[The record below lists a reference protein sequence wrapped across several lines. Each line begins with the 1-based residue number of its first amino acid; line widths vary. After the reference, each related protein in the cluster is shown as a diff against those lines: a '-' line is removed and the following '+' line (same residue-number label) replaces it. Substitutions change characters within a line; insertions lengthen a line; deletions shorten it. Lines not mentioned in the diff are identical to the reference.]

1 MKLKNIINKF
11 NPKNLVVDQKTLT
24 RDFNVLRRCISKM
37 FPSEKRLDLTKDEIY
52 RAKLE
57 NAMLIANI
65 GYDELNNRFYN
76 DNYIQFHTRDNKWLI
91 EHLMKLAQEELNEE
105 KQLQQFL
112 KELNQEVQENKFP
125 YINKEY
131 KDSNEIFP
139 KLYKVK
145 KSSVKKFIAIDTE
158 FENARL
164 NYEADIIRAQIKFML
179 TFIRPNG
186 LLLSAGNQ
194 NPESIFA
201 PKIYHPMISRFEK
214 DVDKSFRQGVID
226 SLKLLGLD
234 QHLIEV
240 GLEKNAN
247 IWRENT
253 MTDAFYNQHKL
264 ASLTTEQCI
273 DRVFLHKCYSVR
285 DNLKNV
291 WLRQREYE
299 YYQDHQTIINELDL
313 ATPNMKISFEE
324 AQNLNDQVLSLEKRL
339 QDLIRSHKS
348 TENGDEIEQK

>member
-11 NPKNLVVDQKTLT
+11 KQKDLVVDRKTLT
-24 RDFNVLRRCISKM
+24 RDFIILRRCISKM
-37 FPSEKRLDLTKDEIY
+37 FPTEKRLDLTKDEID
-52 RAKLE
+52 RAKME
-57 NAMLIANI
+57 NATFIANI

-76 DNYIQFHTRDNKWLI
+76 DDHIQFHTRDNEWLI

-125 YINKEY
+125 YINKKY

-145 KSSVKKFIAIDTE
+145 KSSVEKFIAIDTE

-164 NYEADIIRAQIKFML
+164 NYEADIIRAQIEFML
-179 TFIRPNG
+179 TCNRPNG
-186 LLLSAGNQ
+186 LLLSVGNQ
-194 NPESIFA
+194 NPNNIFA
-201 PKIYHPMISRFEK
+201 MPVYHPIVSRLQK
-214 DVDKSFRQGVID
+214 DVDKSFRQNAIN
-226 SLKLLGLD
+226 SLKTLGLD

-247 IWRENT
+247 LWRKDT
-253 MTDAFYNQHKL
+253 MIDAFYNQHQL
-264 ASLTTEQCI
+264 ATLTPNQCI

-285 DNLKNV
+285 ENLKNF
-291 WLRQREYE
+291 WLRQREYQ
-299 YYQDHQTIINELDL
+299 YYQNHYKIIDELDL
-313 ATPNMKISFEE
+313 ATPNMKISREE
-324 AQNLNDQVLSLEKRL
+324 AQNLNDQVSSLEKRF
-339 QDLIRSHKS
+339 QDLIQSHKS
-348 TENGDEIEQK
+348 TENGDEIKQK